1 MKKLL
6 SIILSLTLMLSMSV
20 FASAYDSESV
30 SYNINGELVTC
41 LLYTSPSP
49 RD

>member
-30 SYNINGELVTC
+30 SYNINGELVTVQV
-41 LLYTSPSP
+41 LGEMHYL
-49 RD
+49 